1 MAWKKH
7 SIPIIQ
13 LPKLLNTL
21 KDMVKSGDEKLNDM
35 RCIYTIDDT
44 NMTYILTVFDFIDLD
59 PLPSIKSFSLGQMV
73 KN

>member
-13 LPKLLNTL
+13 LPGLLNTL
-21 KDMVKSGDEKLNDM
+21 KNMVKSGDEKLNNM

-59 PLPSIKSFSLGQMV
+59 PLPSIKSFTLGQMV